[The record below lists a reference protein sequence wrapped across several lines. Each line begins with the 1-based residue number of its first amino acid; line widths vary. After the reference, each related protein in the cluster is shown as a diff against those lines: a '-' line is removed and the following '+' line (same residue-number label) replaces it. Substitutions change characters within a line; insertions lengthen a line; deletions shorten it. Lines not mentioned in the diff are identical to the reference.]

1 MAAGASA
8 QMQVKFEDVAVSFSQ
23 EEWEYLDEGQKEL
36 YREVMKENYE
46 TLISLGSVRIS
57 PDLLSWIKQD
67 GETHIQDP
75 QESGEREVRH
85 SYTADTEAMQ
95 ETKREENQEKWL
107 LEIEPIPRQPGN
119 VSENIS
125 QRNESQNTRN
135 YKQESEKKP
144 RDPARDSL
152 DAVTE
157 GEKSDGELTNIPELQ
172 RHPREE
178 KPLRSK
184 NSDQM
189 AFQLHQGKRKGKKSI
204 LQDTT
209 GKSHGYTYSGLPVS
223 PHMSSGASLLSFS
236 SPSSGPPQVFLSMPT
251 LCQSKR
257 GHRKQTC
264 R

>member
-1 MAAGASA
+1 MAAGAS

-46 TLISLGSVRIS
+46 TLISLGSVRLS
-57 PDLLSWIKQD
+57 PDLLSWIKQE

-85 SYTADTEAMQ
+85 SDTDTEAMQ
-95 ETKREENQEKWL
+95 EMKMEENQENWL
-107 LEIEPIPRQPGN
+107 LEIELIPRQSGN

-135 YKQESEKKP
+135 YQQESEKKQ
-144 RDPARDSL
+144 RHPARDSL

-157 GEKSDGELTNIPELQ
+157 GEKSDGELINIPELQ
-172 RHPREE
+172 RHRRKER
-178 KPLRSK
+178 PLRNK

-189 AFQLHQGKRKGKKSI
+189 AFQLHQEKKKGKKSI
-204 LQDTT
+204 LQDTV
-209 GKSHGYTYSGLPVS
+209 GKSLGKIYHFLLPKRIHPRVRPFLCCWCRKGSKQKVKLKYSR
-223 PHMSSGASLLSFS
+223 
-236 SPSSGPPQVFLSMPT
+236 
-251 LCQSKR
+251 KR
-257 GHRKQTC
+257 MQK
-264 R
+264 